1 LRHAILDIGQSTSMS
16 DGTILLTDT
25 LRREPISDGLVAGLS
40 EREAQLF
47 YARGRLQGFRKGEHI
62 FRQGDPHTGIFI
74 IESGFVR
81 SYYLA
86 SNGREITLAY
96 WSPGN
101 FVGGPELFGGGA
113 HLWSGVALTDSSIF
127 AITGRE
133 LRALVE
139 KIPALAVNLL
149 DGLVGK
155 ARFYSQV
162 LQMLGTRS
170 VVERLACLL
179 LTLSAESVD
188 ADGRAV
194 RKIDRRLSHAEIG
207 TIVGS
212 SRQWVSSAIE
222 RFRRQGIIA
231 IDGDQKIVITNPR
244 KMRQIAQL

>member
-1 LRHAILDIGQSTSMS
+1 MNDP
-16 DGTILLTDT
+16 TILLTDA
-25 LRREPISDGLVAGLS
+25 LHHEPQSDGLVAGLS
-40 EREAQLF
+40 KREAEVF
-47 YARGRLQGFRKGEHI
+47 YAFGKYRKFQKGEHI

-96 WSPGN
+96 WSSGN
-101 FVGGPELFGGGA
+101 FVGGPELFGGGT
-113 HLWSGVALTDSSIF
+113 HLWSGIALTDSSIF
-127 AITGRE
+127 AISGND

-139 KIPALAVNLL
+139 EIPNLAVNLL

-170 VVERLACLL
+170 VLERLACLL
-179 LTLSAESVD
+179 LTLSVEFRD
-188 ADGRAV
+188 DEGRPV
-194 RKIDRRLSHAEIG
+194 RKIDRKLSHAEIG

-212 SRQWVSSAIE
+212 SRQWVSTAIE
-222 RFRRQGIIA
+222 RFRKQGIIT
-231 IDGDQKIVITNPR
+231 IDDNQAIVITNAR
-244 KMRQIAQL
+244 KLRQIAQL